1 MTKYPT
7 LDEVVAIH
15 FRVTEKTGGS
25 QGIRDWDLLASAL
38 GRPQATFGGVDL
50 YPDIFLKAAALV
62 QSLSS
67 NHPFVDGNKRTALT
81 TLEYFLYINS
91 LQLKAAQ
98 EEKVDFTLW
107 TENKKPTI
115 EKIAGWIKKHSRTGL
130 NPA

>member
-1 MTKYPT
+1 MIKYPT

-25 QGIRDWDLLASAL
+25 QGVRDWDLLASAL
-38 GRPQATFGGVDL
+38 GRPQATFGGQDL

-81 TLEYFLYINS
+81 TLEYLLHLNGI
-91 LQLKAAQ
+91 LLKATQ
-98 EEKVDFTLW
+98 REKVDFTLW
-107 TENKKPTI
+107 AEN
-115 EKIAGWIKKHSRTGL
+115 EKHKLEQIAGWIKKHTK
-130 NPA
+130 

>member
-1 MTKYPT
+1 MIKYPT

-25 QGIRDWDLLASAL
+25 QGVRDWDLLASAL
-38 GRPQATFGGVDL
+38 GRPQATFGGQDL

-81 TLEYFLYINS
+81 TLEYLLHLNGI
-91 LQLKAAQ
+91 LLKATQ
-98 EEKVDFTLW
+98 REKVDFTLW
-107 TENKKPTI
+107 AENEKPKL
-115 EKIAGWIKKHSRTGL
+115 EQIAGWIKKHTK
-130 NPA
+130 

>member
-1 MTKYPT
+1 MIKYPT

-25 QGIRDWDLLASAL
+25 QGVRDWDLLASAL
-38 GRPQATFGGVDL
+38 GRPQATFGGQDL

-81 TLEYFLYINS
+81 TLEYFLHLNGIN
-91 LQLKAAQ
+91 LKASQ
-98 EEKVDFTLW
+98 REKVDFTLW
-107 TENKKPTI
+107 AENEKP
-115 EKIAGWIKKHSRTGL
+115 KLKQIAGWIKKHTK
-130 NPA
+130 